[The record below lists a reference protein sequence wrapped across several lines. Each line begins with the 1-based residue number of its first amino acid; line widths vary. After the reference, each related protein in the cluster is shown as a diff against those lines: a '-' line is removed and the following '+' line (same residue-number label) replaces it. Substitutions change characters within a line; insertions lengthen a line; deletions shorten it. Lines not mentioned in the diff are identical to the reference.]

1 MKVGWNGTTVHAREA
16 VISVYD
22 HGFLYGLGLFETFRT
37 YGGRPYLL
45 ERHLD
50 RLRGG
55 CAELGIRFD
64 MGVDEIAEWTREL
77 LRENGLADG
86 YVRLT
91 VSAGEGA
98 LGLPTGDYEQPNVI
112 LLVKELPPAND
123 ELLLRGRE
131 LRLLRT
137 RRNTPE
143 GSVRFKSLHYMNN
156 IIAKRELLG
165 LSGDAAMAHPS
176 LPSAAMA
183 QSLLPG
189 AEAKPEPPTPG
200 AGAKPHGPT
209 PGAAGAKLHPP
220 SPGAEGLMLTAEGY
234 LTEGI
239 VSNLFFVKDGVVRT
253 PSVDTGILPGVT
265 RERVL
270 ELASAAGLPAEEG
283 RYRWEDLLQSEE
295 IWMTNSIQE
304 LVPITTLSD
313 PTGGTW
319 QISDGEAGPVIR
331 RLLALYRADTVC

>member
-1 MKVGWNGTTVHAREA
+1 MKVGWNGKTVQAHEA

-55 CAELGIRFD
+55 CAELGIRFG
-64 MGVDEIAEWTREL
+64 MSADEVFAWTSEL

-123 ELLLRGRE
+123 ELLMRGRE

-143 GSVRFKSLHYMNN
+143 GAVRFKSLHYMNN

-165 LSGDAAMAHPS
+165 QAGQA
-176 LPSAAMA
+176 SAPA
-183 QSLLPG
+183 PN
-189 AEAKPEPPTPG
+189 
-200 AGAKPHGPT
+200 
-209 PGAAGAKLHPP
+209 
-220 SPGAEGLMLTAEGY
+220 AEGLMLTEQGF

-239 VSNLFFVKDGVVRT
+239 VSNLFFVQDGVVRT
-253 PSVDTGILPGVT
+253 PSIDTGILPGVT
-265 RERVL
+265 RQRVL
-270 ELASAAGLPAEEG
+270 ELSLTAGLPAEEG
-283 RYRWEDLLQSEE
+283 YYRWEDLLQAEE
-295 IWMTNSIQE
+295 VWMTNSIQE
-304 LVPITTLSD
+304 LIPITTLSD
-313 PTGGTW
+313 PAGERSQVSGG
-319 QISDGEAGPVIR
+319 QAGPIAR
-331 RLLALYRADTVC
+331 RLLALYREDTAR